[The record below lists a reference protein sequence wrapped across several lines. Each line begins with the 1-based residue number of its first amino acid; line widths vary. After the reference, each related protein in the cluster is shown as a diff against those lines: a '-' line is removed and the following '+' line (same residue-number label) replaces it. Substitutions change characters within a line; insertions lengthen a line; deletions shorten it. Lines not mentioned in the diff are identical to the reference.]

1 MQVVPAVFKCRDH
14 DHELTEDVLAKVAAT
29 PTRVVGGAFRPGAGR
44 TPRPFR
50 VMVRCPEGAGHDL
63 VFSGTWKP

>member
-1 MQVVPAVFKCRDH
+1 
-14 DHELTEDVLAKVAAT
+14 VLAKVAAT